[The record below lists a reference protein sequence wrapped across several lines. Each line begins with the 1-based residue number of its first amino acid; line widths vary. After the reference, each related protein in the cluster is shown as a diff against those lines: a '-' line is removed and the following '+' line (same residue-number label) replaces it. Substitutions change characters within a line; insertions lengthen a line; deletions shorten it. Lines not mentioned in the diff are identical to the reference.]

1 MDVFDLGT
9 AAEGVRHCLGS
20 VGGMAS
26 MEERFGGGAE
36 KGGTGLGGV

>member
-1 MDVFDLGT
+1 MGVTDVGK
-9 AAEGVRHCLGS
+9 AAEGARHSLGS